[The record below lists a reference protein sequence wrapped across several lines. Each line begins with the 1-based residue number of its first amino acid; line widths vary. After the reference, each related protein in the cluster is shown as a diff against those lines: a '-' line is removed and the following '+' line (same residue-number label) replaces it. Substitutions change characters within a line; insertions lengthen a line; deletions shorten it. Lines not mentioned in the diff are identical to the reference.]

1 MSLAVILSIILILV
15 TVGAYLVRV
24 GKKIAKADQ
33 ADEIYE
39 DIAEINKMEREES
52 KKAEKIIKDGK
63 ASSSGSCIAS
73 SFPRVRNPFI
83 KRD

>member
-52 KKAEKIIKDGK
+52 KQAEKIIKDCK
-63 ASSSGSCIAS
+63 DASSGSAIAS